1 MTEALHPVAIGLTAI
16 AACLHTGWRRR
27 AAVPGLLAVLLM
39 LGAMVDVV
47 FLRWI
52 GTVLWVAMLV
62 AAAIGLSAVQARRRR
77 GAGGKVA
84 ETPLA
89 STHDAFGLIVMA
101 GLLTTMAGGFGDAGA
116 DAHSGHG
123 AGGGGLIIL
132 VLAAAVAHSVVSAVA
147 CVRGDRSSER
157 LVHLLMGGAT
167 LLMAAHAFGQV
178 H

>member
-1 MTEALHPVAIGLTAI
+1 MTEALHPVAIGLTSI

-52 GTVLWVAMLV
+52 GAILWVAMLV
-62 AAAIGLSAVQARRRR
+62 AAAIGLSAARARRRR
-77 GAGGKVA
+77 RAGGSAAATQVA
-84 ETPLA
+84 A
-89 STHDAFGLIVMA
+89 AHDAFGLIVMA

-132 VLAAAVAHSVVSAVA
+132 VLAAAVAHTVVSAVA
-147 CVRGDRSSER
+147 SIRGGRSSER
-157 LVHLLMGGAT
+157 LMHLLMGGAT